1 MKRIKGIV
9 RTVMA
14 IAGAISLNSPMMGMV
29 AAGSGQ
35 GFASEL
41 NGHESVASKIGT
53 LPTGVDKPVTMTGRV
68 GKLERKGIGVD
79 SKHSQ
84 KQG

>member
-1 MKRIKGIV
+1 MRRIKGIV
-9 RTVMA
+9 RTVVA

-41 NGHESVASKIGT
+41 NGLQGVACKIGSQ
-53 LPTGVDKPVTMTGRV
+53 PPGVNQPVTMTGRI
-68 GKLERKGIGVD
+68 GKFERKGTGVD
-79 SKHSQ
+79 SRR
-84 KQG
+84 G

>member
-35 GFASEL
+35 GFTSES

-53 LPTGVDKPVTMTGRV
+53 LPIDVDKPITLRGRV
-68 GKLERKGIGVD
+68 GKFKEGNWC
-79 SKHSQ
+79 
-84 KQG
+84 

>member
-35 GFASEL
+35 GFTSNQTGTRVSQARLEPYRSMWINQSPSE
-41 NGHESVASKIGT
+41 GGWVSS
-53 LPTGVDKPVTMTGRV
+53 
-68 GKLERKGIGVD
+68 RKGIGVD